1 MIDPTHIIIRLI
13 AGYVFVGTLMAIA
26 AYICWKLTK

>member
-1 MIDPTHIIIRLI
+1 MADLIIRLI

>member
-1 MIDPTHIIIRLI
+1 MLVELITRLI
-13 AGYVFVGTLMAIA
+13 AGYVFCGTLMALA

>member
-1 MIDPTHIIIRLI
+1 MLVELITRLI

-26 AYICWKLTK
+26 IYICWKLTK

>member
-1 MIDPTHIIIRLI
+1 MLIELITRLI

-26 AYICWKLTK
+26 AYICWKFTK